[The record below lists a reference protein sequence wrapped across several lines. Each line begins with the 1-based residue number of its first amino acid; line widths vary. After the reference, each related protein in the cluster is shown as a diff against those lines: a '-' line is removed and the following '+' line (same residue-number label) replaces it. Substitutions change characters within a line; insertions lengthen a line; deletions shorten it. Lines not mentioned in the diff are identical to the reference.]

1 MKSLEVQNGKIIKS
15 FDNYLIEIRPFEI
28 TIKNEKTGNELTFRL
43 TDMFNE
49 LPSELR
55 SLLVMLINEVQT
67 FYETVTENY
76 MTAMSLIKALKSSG

>member
-28 TIKNEKTGNELTFRL
+28 TIKNEKTGNVIRFSIVE
-43 TDMFNE
+43 MFNE

-76 MTAMSLIKALKSSG
+76 MITMSLIKALKSSG